1 MRGENPRLIGL
12 HWGLRGKIVRMLP
25 VALSCLLAILALS
38 CKTPPMSKENPPALV
53 PAPGPGPTQISKGGE
68 RAGPVPE
75 KDVVAPFDSAAKFK
89 GQGEHR
95 NPEVGA
101 SKAEPVPDLFPEDP
115 ILEAQK
121 RRVGERPNDT
131 VEHLKLAMLYAL
143 NKQYPEAEGVLTG
156 LPHRS
161 HSSVPYFEAWNLRML
176 GEHKAANDRIEQIL
190 QERKTFEGFKIERA
204 VLCDRVTGYRKY
216 SPHPDQEIL
225 PGGVALLYVEPGNFS
240 LQRENGAYR
249 LWLEYDWKLYTD
261 LMVEISVPAW
271 EKAGPSNR
279 QDLAT
284 YQEPVREFHQSF
296 ALPLPENLAVGE
308 YRIKVTVKDRIQK
321 LSHRNSDDRYISF
334 RVPPVMGK

>member
-1 MRGENPRLIGL
+1 MRGEKPRLI
-12 HWGLRGKIVRMLP
+12 VRSLP
-25 VALSCLLAILALS
+25 AALSCLLAILALS
-38 CKTPPMSKENPPALV
+38 CKTPPVTKENPPAPV
-53 PAPGPGPTQISKGGE
+53 RAPGPGPTQISKGE
-68 RAGPVPE
+68 KMAGPVPE
-75 KDVVAPFDSAAKFK
+75 KDVVAPFDTAPKIK
-89 GQGEHR
+89 GQEDPR
-95 NPEVGA
+95 NPVEGA
-101 SKAEPVPDLFPEDP
+101 SKTDPLTVQFREDP

-190 QERKTFEGFKIERA
+190 QERMTFEGFKIERA

-216 SPHPDQEIL
+216 RPHPDQEIL

-240 LQRENGAYR
+240 LQRENGAYK

-261 LMVEISVPAW
+261 LMKEIPVPAW
-271 EKAGPSNR
+271 EKAGPRNR
-279 QDLAT
+279 QDLTT

-296 ALPLPENLAVGE
+296 ALPLPQNLAVGE

-321 LSHRNSDDRYISF
+321 RSHRNSDEQYISF